1 MLKTFINQSEKAAFA
16 DNAAR
21 TEIVRNGEDETI
33 IYEGTPSESDPALA
47 DASPW
52 TIARTVVTE
61 KGDETRIET
70 RWAEGLWENRKELTY
85 KYI

>member
-1 MLKTFINQSEKAAFA
+1 MKTFPNQSEKAAFA

-21 TEIVRNGEDETI
+21 TEIVSDGAGATV
-33 IYEGTPSESDPALA
+33 IYEGTPSASDPALA

-52 TIARTVVTE
+52 TISRTVVTE
-61 KGDETRIET
+61 NGDSTLIDT
-70 RWAEGLWENRKELTY
+70 RWAEGRWDDREKLTY